1 MPRIATSARAWTGLQ
16 DLARE
21 YRSTAMSNHRDRK
34 DLPAEDDRNRPPETP
49 EHRKHRKQH
58 ESDNQDEALD
68 ETFPASAPI
77 SPFVP
82 AKTPDCARH
91 WHRVAGDGR
100 PARLRP
106 DRLPLPAPGARLG
119 NTGTR

>member
-34 DLPAEDDRNRPPETP
+34 DLPAEDDRNRPPEPP

-68 ETFPASAPI
+68 APFPARHPI
-77 SPFVP
+77 SPFLP
-82 AKTPDCARH
+82 PTTHDTPRH
-91 WHRVAGDGR
+91 R
-100 PARLRP
+100 PP
-106 DRLPLPAPGARLG
+106 TPVTGSPPG
-119 NTGTR
+119 

>member
-1 MPRIATSARAWTGLQ
+1 MRTGSGARLDVKATGDAGYWRYLARDHVDATDRNKRPGMDGFQ
-16 DLARE
+16 DRARE

-58 ESDNQDEALD
+58 ESDNQDEALN
-68 ETFPASAPI
+68 ETFPASDPI

-82 AKTPDCARH
+82 AKTDRTS
-91 WHRVAGDGR
+91 DGK
-100 PARLRP
+100 
-106 DRLPLPAPGARLG
+106 GKMG
-119 NTGTR
+119 

>member
-1 MPRIATSARAWTGLQ
+1 MPRIATSARARTGLQ
-16 DLARE
+16 DRARE

-68 ETFPASAPI
+68 ETFPASDPRSEEHTSELQSLMRI
-77 SPFVP
+77 SSAVFCLQK
-82 AKTPDCARH
+82 KTTNDKKKK
-91 WHRVAGDGR
+91 
-100 PARLRP
+100 
-106 DRLPLPAPGARLG
+106 
-119 NTGTR
+119 